1 MLEVGIV
8 RHFFCC
14 NKKATVKDD
23 GNLMF
28 SQRNNPYCELL
39 QKNLMQI

>member
-1 MLEVGIV
+1 MLEVGIPLC
-8 RHFFCC
+8 FIC

-39 QKNLMQI
+39 KKNLLKI